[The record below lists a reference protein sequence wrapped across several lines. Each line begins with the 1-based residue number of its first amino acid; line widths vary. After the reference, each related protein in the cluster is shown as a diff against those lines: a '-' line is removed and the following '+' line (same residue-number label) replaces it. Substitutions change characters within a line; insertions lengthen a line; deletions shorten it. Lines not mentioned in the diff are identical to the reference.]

1 MPMEKRPVPRYTVA
15 FYTLGCRVNQYETR
29 AVEEAFVNKG
39 FLIGSFD
46 EKCDV
51 YVINTCTVTA
61 ESDRKSRQIIRRAR
75 KVGGKDAL
83 VLAMGCMV
91 AVSPEEAARIHGL
104 DLAIGNRDKTA
115 LADAALSLLQQKGK
129 AVTDTQNASMTALF
143 DEDTS
148 VRMQV
153 TGSDRARAF
162 LKIADG
168 CDNHCSYCIIP
179 KARGEVRSKSE
190 SDICDEVRT
199 LVRAGYKEVVLTG
212 IETAAYGRDTGGDL
226 ITLIEQVSALG
237 DDTPVR
243 IRLGSL
249 EPTVIKADSAAR
261 LCACAPVCPH
271 FHLSLQSGSDR
282 VLAAMR
288 RKYNTQMFY
297 TVTERL
303 RAAFPDVTLTTD
315 IIVGFPG
322 ETEEMFLETVDFVRR
337 VGFLYVHIFPYS
349 DREGTEASLRTDKL
363 EEAVKKERA
372 ARLKSVMLEVRKTQL
387 ERFIGT
393 VRPVLVEKVE
403 NKIAIGHTDNFIET
417 HIDVR
422 THPEITE
429 NCIVSAQLLA
439 YDAALTHISAI
450 LAKGE
455 DVH

>member
-1 MPMEKRPVPRYTVA
+1 MPMEKHPVPRYTVA

-29 AVEEAFVNKG
+29 AVEEAFVAKG

-115 LADAALSLLQQKGK
+115 LADAALTLLQKKGK
-129 AVTDTQNASMTALF
+129 AVTDKSMTALF

-190 SDICDEVRT
+190 NDICDEVRG
-199 LVRAGYKEVVLTG
+199 LVKAGYKEIVLTG
-212 IETAAYGRDTGGDL
+212 IETAAYGRDTGSDL
-226 ITLIEQVSALG
+226 ITLVERVGALG
-237 DDTPVR
+237 DDAPVR
-243 IRLGSL
+243 LRLGSL

-261 LCACAPVCPH
+261 LAACAPVCPH

-288 RKYNTQMFY
+288 RKYNTRMFF

-303 RAAFPDVTLTTD
+303 RTAFPDVTLTTD

-322 ETEEMFLETVDFVRR
+322 ETEEMFWETMDFVRR

-349 DREGTEASLRTDKL
+349 DRTGTEASLRTDKL
-363 EEAVKKERA
+363 DEAVKKDRA
-372 ARLKSVMLEVRKTQL
+372 ARLKAVMLEVRQAQL

-403 NKIAIGHTDNFIET
+403 NGTAIGHTDNFIET
-417 HIDVR
+417 HIDVQA
-422 THPEITE
+422 HPEITE
-429 NCIVSAQLLA
+429 NCILPVRLLEL
-439 YDAALTHISAI
+439 DPSLSHINAI
-450 LAKGE
+450 LTKGE